1 MRATDVDA
9 RAPGVMQKAIKGKT
23 ISKKK
28 SGSKFVLDC
37 TTAETDSILDVA
49 AFVSSLPIGGLR

>member
-1 MRATDVDA
+1 
-9 RAPGVMQKAIKGKT
+9 MQKAIKGKT